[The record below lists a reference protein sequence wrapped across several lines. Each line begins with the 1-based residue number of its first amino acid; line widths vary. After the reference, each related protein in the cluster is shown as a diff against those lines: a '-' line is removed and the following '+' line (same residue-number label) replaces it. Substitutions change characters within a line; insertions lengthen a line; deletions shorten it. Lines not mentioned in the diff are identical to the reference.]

1 MKPCIRCGE
10 SKPISEFYVHKMM
23 ADGHLNKCKSCCR
36 SDAIANRVRNLDRYR
51 QYDRERFSTLR
62 RRVSVEKQ
70 RISYRTRYPEKRA
83 AHVATGSE
91 GRRQQI
97 AQFEAS
103 LSALRKELNLWW
115 ERTGGGMECCQS
127 PQLLAVRSRVRE
139 SAELE
144 RGIQR

>member
-36 SDAIANRVRNLDRYR
+36 SDATANRVRHLDRYR

-62 RRVSVEKQ
+62 RRMSVEKQ

-83 AHVATGSE
+83 AHVATGNAIRSGKLVKGPCE
-91 GRRQQI
+91 VCGSLVVDAHHDDYLKPLEVRWLCRVHHLIHHGR
-97 AQFEAS
+97 FVHAS
-103 LSALRKELNLWW
+103 A
-115 ERTGGGMECCQS
+115 
-127 PQLLAVRSRVRE
+127 
-139 SAELE
+139 
-144 RGIQR
+144 